1 MMFDFHSFWLCFVPL
16 FVAVDAIGVLPLY
29 LSLTDGAS
37 PAEKRKTIISSVLTA
52 SAVGLLFLFV
62 GEAILRV
69 MGITVADFM
78 VAGGIILFLIAI
90 GDLITVDKVLRKVN
104 PEALGPV
111 PIGVPL
117 IVGPAV
123 LTTIMLLVR
132 EYGFFITAVAT
143 ISNILI
149 AGVFFQ
155 LSEFIMKWI
164 GKSGSKI
171 ISRVASLFLAAIAVM
186 LVRKGLATM
195 FEQHLLF

>member
-1 MMFDFHSFWLCFVPL
+1 MFDFHSFWLCFVPL

-29 LSLTDGAS
+29 ISLTDGAS
-37 PAEKRKTIISSVLTA
+37 SSDKKRTIISSVLTA
-52 SAVGLLFLFV
+52 SAVGMLFLFV
-62 GEAILRV
+62 GEAVLNV

-78 VAGGIILFLIAI
+78 VAGGIILFLIAV
-90 GDLITVDKVLRKVN
+90 GDLVTVEKVLRKVN
-104 PEALGPV
+104 PETLGPV

-132 EYGFFITAVAT
+132 EHGFFITAVAT

-149 AGVFFQ
+149 AGLFFQ
-155 LSEFIMKWI
+155 LSEFILKWI

-186 LVRKGLATM
+186 LVRKGLAAM
-195 FEQHLLF
+195 FQQHLLF

>member
-1 MMFDFHSFWLCFVPL
+1 MFDFHSFWLCFVPL

-29 LSLTDGAS
+29 ISLTDGAS
-37 PAEKRKTIISSVLTA
+37 SADKRKTIISSVLTA
-52 SAVGLLFLFV
+52 SAVGMLFLFV
-62 GEAILRV
+62 GEAVLNV

-78 VAGGIILFLIAI
+78 VAGGIILFLIAV
-90 GDLITVDKVLRKVN
+90 GDLVTVEKVLRKVN
-104 PEALGPV
+104 PETLGPV

-132 EYGFFITAVAT
+132 EHGFFITAVAT

-149 AGVFFQ
+149 AGLFFQ
-155 LSEFIMKWI
+155 LSEFILKWI

-186 LVRKGLATM
+186 LVRKGIAAM
-195 FEQHLLF
+195 FQQHLLF

>member
-1 MMFDFHSFWLCFVPL
+1 MFDFHSFWLCFVPL

-29 LSLTDGAS
+29 ISLTDGAS
-37 PAEKRKTIISSVLTA
+37 LVEKRKTLISSIMTA
-52 SAVGLLFLFV
+52 SVVGMLFLFV
-62 GEAILRV
+62 GEAVLRI

-78 VAGGIILFLIAI
+78 VAGGIILFLIAV
-90 GDLITVDKVLRKVN
+90 GDLVTVEKVLRKVN
-104 PEALGPV
+104 PETLGPV

-149 AGVFFQ
+149 AAIFFQ

-186 LVRKGLATM
+186 LVRKGIATM
-195 FEQHLLF
+195 FQQHLL

>member
-1 MMFDFHSFWLCFVPL
+1 MFDFHSFWLCFVPL

-29 LSLTDGAS
+29 ISLTDGAS
-37 PAEKRKTIISSVLTA
+37 PAEKRKTLISSIMTA
-52 SAVGLLFLFV
+52 SAVGMLFLFV
-62 GEAILRV
+62 GEAVLNI

-78 VAGGIILFLIAI
+78 VAGGIILFLIAV
-90 GDLITVDKVLRKVN
+90 GDLVTVEKILRKVN
-104 PEALGPV
+104 PETLGPV

-132 EYGFFITAVAT
+132 EHGFFITAIAT

-149 AGVFFQ
+149 AGLFFQ
-155 LSEFIMKWI
+155 LSEFILKWI

-186 LVRKGLATM
+186 LVRKGLAAM
-195 FEQHLLF
+195 FAQHLLF

>member
-1 MMFDFHSFWLCFVPL
+1 MFDFHSFWLCFVPL

-29 LSLTDGAS
+29 ISLTDGAS
-37 PAEKRKTIISSVLTA
+37 SADKRRTILSSVLTA
-52 SAVGLLFLFV
+52 SAVGMLFLFV
-62 GEAILRV
+62 GEAVLNV

-78 VAGGIILFLIAI
+78 VAGGIILFLIAV
-90 GDLITVDKVLRKVN
+90 GDLVTVEKVLRKVN
-104 PEALGPV
+104 PETLGPV

-132 EYGFFITAVAT
+132 EHGFFITAVAT

-149 AGVFFQ
+149 AGLFFL
-155 LSEFIMKWI
+155 LSEFILKWI

-186 LVRKGLATM
+186 LVRKGIAAM
-195 FEQHLLF
+195 FQQHLLF

>member
-1 MMFDFHSFWLCFVPL
+1 MFDFQSFWLCFVPL

-29 LSLTDGAS
+29 ISLTDGAS
-37 PAEKRKTIISSVLTA
+37 SVEKRKTLISSIMTA

-62 GEAILRV
+62 GEAVLRI

-78 VAGGIILFLIAI
+78 VAGGIILFLIAV
-90 GDLITVDKVLRKVN
+90 GDLVTVEKVLRKVN
-104 PEALGPV
+104 PETLGPV

-132 EYGFFITAVAT
+132 EHGFFITAVAT
-143 ISNILI
+143 ITNILI
-149 AGVFFQ
+149 AATFFQ
-155 LSEFIMKWI
+155 LSEFILKWI

-186 LVRKGLATM
+186 LVRKGIATM
-195 FEQHLLF
+195 FAQHLLF

>member
-1 MMFDFHSFWLCFVPL
+1 MFDFHSFWLCFVPL

>member
-1 MMFDFHSFWLCFVPL
+1 MFDFHSFWLCFVPL

-29 LSLTDGAS
+29 ISLTDGAS
-37 PAEKRKTIISSVLTA
+37 SADKRKTIISSVLTA
-52 SAVGLLFLFV
+52 SAVGMLFLFV
-62 GEAILRV
+62 GEAVLNV

-78 VAGGIILFLIAI
+78 VAGGIILFLIAV
-90 GDLITVDKVLRKVN
+90 GDLVTVEKVLRKVN
-104 PEALGPV
+104 PETLGPV

-132 EYGFFITAVAT
+132 EHGFLITAVAT

-149 AGVFFQ
+149 AGLFFQ
-155 LSEFIMKWI
+155 LSEFILKWI

-186 LVRKGLATM
+186 LVRKGIAAM
-195 FEQHLLF
+195 FQQHLLF